1 MRGGVDPV
9 AHGHPGDP
17 RPHGLHHAGGVV
29 AGGVGQGP
37 GSGGVMNAAPDVGLI
52 GVDADGMDLDQDL
65 PGAHLGLGDFFQ
77 LQDFGPAKF
86 VHTDGLHGINPR
98 GAEWLPPYRGYPA

>member
-1 MRGGVDPV
+1 MPT
-9 AHGHPGDP
+9 AC
-17 RPHGLHHAGGVV
+17 
-29 AGGVGQGP
+29 
-37 GSGGVMNAAPDVGLI
+37 
-52 GVDADGMDLDQDL
+52 DLNQDL